1 MAASSQTRRFK
12 IALVQMACGEDVA
25 ANLEKAERRI
35 EEAVAAGA
43 RLVCLQEL
51 FASVYF
57 CQNLNH
63 AYFGLAESVPGPL
76 TERFGALAKRL
87 GVVLLVPVY
96 EKRAPGLYFNSCAVI
111 DADGAFLGVY
121 RKMHIP
127 HDPQFEEKFYF
138 APGDLG
144 FRAWDT
150 AVGRIGVLI
159 CWDQWYPEA
168 ARLTALH
175 GAEILFYPT
184 AIGWFAT
191 NHAATSLSTA
201 SGSSNRGKSSNGAT
215 RWPTAVM
222 WRRRT
227 AAGAKRPTGV
237 RGLSFG
243 AGVLWPTP
251 AGRWWRGRRWSG
263 KRSWWW
269 RSTLIWCG
277 SSGRCGRFCAIG
289 AWMPTGTSINAFW
302 ANKFNNIIEQCLKRH
317 FRSRAG
323 GCRRSGSRT
332 RRPG

>member
-184 AIGWFAT
+184 AIGWLAPEKEAHGERQQQSWEVIQRS
-191 NHAATSLSTA
+191 HAVANGCYVA
-201 SGSSNRGKSSNGAT
+201 AANR
-215 RWPTAVM
+215 
-222 WRRRT
+222 
-227 AAGAKRPTGV
+227 
-237 RGLSFG
+237 
-243 AGVLWPTP
+243 
-251 AGRWWRGRRWSG
+251 
-263 KRSWWW
+263 
-269 RSTLIWCG
+269 CG
-277 SSGRCGRFCAIG
+277 SEAPNGSPGIEFWGGSFVADPSGAVVARAAVEREEVLVVEVDLDLVREQREVWPFLRDRRVDAYGDLNQRFLG
-289 AWMPTGTSINAFW
+289 
-302 ANKFNNIIEQCLKRH
+302 
-317 FRSRAG
+317 
-323 GCRRSGSRT
+323 
-332 RRPG
+332 